1 MSAGHVWSEHAASYV
16 LDALDADERAA
27 FESHL
32 ADCDTCRA
40 LVDEYREVT
49 GMLAHGTSPVA
60 PPASLRDRVLREA
73 KQVRPIGSAA
83 RPDEIRAA
91 APSTPARPASFGRP
105 SRAPWLAAAA
115 AIVLALGA
123 VYFYASERSRRDAVE
138 QALAERAQD
147 VLAQRTR
154 ADSLAAALV
163 PRDSL
168 LGTLLSPDV
177 RTATLAS
184 TGRAPSMRLFW
195 DPARGRM
202 ILTAFDLQPAPAG
215 RTYQLWGIADGA
227 QPVSLGTFNT
237 GPSGQAA
244 VALAFDPALRFSV
257 SAVTEEPTGG
267 SPQPTTQPFLVG
279 TFRSD

>member
-1 MSAGHVWSEHAASYV
+1 M
-16 LDALDADERAA
+16 
-27 FESHL
+27 
-32 ADCDTCRA
+32 
-40 LVDEYREVT
+40 
-49 GMLAHGTSPVA
+49 P
-60 PPASLRDRVLREA
+60 
-73 KQVRPIGSAA
+73 A
-83 RPDEIRAA
+83 RPD
-91 APSTPARPASFGRP
+91 PAVVRP
-105 SRAPWLAAAA
+105 SRAPWFAAAA

-123 VYFYASERSRRDAVE
+123 VYFYASERSGRDAAE

-147 VLAQRTR
+147 VLVQRPR

-163 PRDSL
+163 QRDSL

-215 RTYQLWGIADGA
+215 RTYQLWGIADGS

-237 GPSGQAA
+237 GPNGQAA
-244 VALAFDPALRFSV
+244 VSLAFDPALRFGV
-257 SAVTEEPTGG
+257 SAVTEEPAGG